1 MGKFAIERGRLMS
14 YKNEWF
20 LLEANDEI
28 DEIEHREPTEEF
40 LFYRAVSTGDIETV
54 RKNCEQRR
62 FMEGE
67 GVGVLSRDPVVNLK
81 YHFVITTAMIA
92 RLCRQ
97 TGMELEQAFRMSDFY
112 IQKLDDIHTEEEVHR
127 LHDEM
132 VMDYTEKM
140 RKYSRSDTNSKH
152 INVCKEYIYSHIKER
167 ITIEDLADELGV
179 SSGYLS
185 RLFKKETGVSVS
197 AYIRRQKID
206 MAKNLLRFSDYSMIE
221 IANRLS
227 FSSQSHFI
235 QQFREVVGMTPKK
248 YRDEYYMV
256 QWDIE
261 PGPIHSDGGDHG
273 VQNKQLS

>member
-54 RKNCEQRR
+54 RKNCEQGR

-81 YHFVITTAMIA
+81 YHFVITTAMIT

-97 TGMELEQAFRMSDFY
+97 AGMELEQAFRMSDFY

-167 ITIEDLADELGV
+167 ITIEDL
-179 SSGYLS
+179 
-185 RLFKKETGVSVS
+185 
-197 AYIRRQKID
+197 
-206 MAKNLLRFSDYSMIE
+206 FSDYSMIE

-261 PGPIHSDGGDHG
+261 PGPIHLDGGDHG

>member
-1 MGKFAIERGRLMS
+1 MMS

-20 LLEANDEI
+20 LLEANDDL
-28 DEIEHREPTEEF
+28 DEMEHREPTEEF
-40 LFYRAVSTGDIETV
+40 LFYRAVSTGDIDTV

-62 FMEGE
+62 FTAGE
-67 GVGVLSRDPVVNLK
+67 GVGVLSRDPVLNLK
-81 YHFVITTAMIA
+81 YHFVITTAMIT

-97 TGMELEQAFRMSDFY
+97 SGMELEQAFRMSDFY
-112 IQKLDDIHTEEEVHR
+112 IRKLDDIHTEEGVNS

-132 VMDYTEKM
+132 VMDYAEKM

-167 ITIEDLADELGV
+167 ITIEDMSDQLGV
-179 SSGYLS
+179 SAGYLS

-197 AYIRRQKID
+197 AYIRHQKID
-206 MAKNLLRFSDYSMIE
+206 MAKNLLRFSDYSMID

-235 QQFREVVGMTPKK
+235 QQFREVVGVTPKK
-248 YRDEYYMV
+248 YRDEYYMM
-256 QWDIE
+256 QWNIE
-261 PGPIHSDGGDHG
+261 AESLRSDE
-273 VQNKQLS
+273 

>member
-54 RKNCEQRR
+54 RKNCEQGR
-62 FMEGE
+62 FMEGK

-81 YHFVITTAMIA
+81 YHFVITTAMIT

-97 TGMELEQAFRMSDFY
+97 AGMELEQAFRMSDFY

-140 RKYSRSDTNSKH
+140 RKYSRSDTNSRL

-261 PGPIHSDGGDHG
+261 PGPTHSDGGDHG
-273 VQNKQLS
+273 VQDKQLS

>member
-28 DEIEHREPTEEF
+28 DEIEHRESTEEF

-81 YHFVITTAMIA
+81 YHFVITTAMIT

-206 MAKNLLRFSDYSMIE
+206 MAKNLLRFSDSSMIE

-261 PGPIHSDGGDHG
+261 PGPIHLDGGDHG